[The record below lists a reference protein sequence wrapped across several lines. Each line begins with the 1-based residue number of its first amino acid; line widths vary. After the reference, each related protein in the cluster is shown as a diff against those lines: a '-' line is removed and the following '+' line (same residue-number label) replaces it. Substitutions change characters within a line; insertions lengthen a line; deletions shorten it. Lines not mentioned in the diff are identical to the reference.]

1 MWQTLEMRGIPICNG
16 WRTTIHSIP
25 ALPLLMRPTQAFMVV
40 RNPALR
46 LASAWLEIERKN
58 FWYRLPGFNAT
69 RLVNVTFEH
78 TLRRMITT
86 RHIELNEHVRPM
98 IYMCGLVGGVE
109 YSVLKLEELD
119 TWGSQLALMVGARVP
134 LTKKS
139 FIHASTSEV
148 ARLYSTPEIVR
159 LVHIFTAAD
168 CNFFKY
174 EPYKVS

>member
-1 MWQTLEMRGIPICNG
+1 
-16 WRTTIHSIP
+16 
-25 ALPLLMRPTQAFMVV
+25 
-40 RNPALR
+40 
-46 LASAWLEIERKN
+46 
-58 FWYRLPGFNAT
+58 
-69 RLVNVTFEH
+69 
-78 TLRRMITT
+78 MITT